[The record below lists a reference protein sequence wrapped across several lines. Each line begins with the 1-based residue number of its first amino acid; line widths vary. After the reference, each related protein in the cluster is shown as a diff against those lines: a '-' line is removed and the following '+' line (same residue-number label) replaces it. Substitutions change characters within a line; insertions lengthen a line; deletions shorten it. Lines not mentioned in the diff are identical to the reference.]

1 MKQFKNK
8 TYSIKYIKLLGN
20 KLNKDYNV
28 SKETI

>member
-20 KLNKDYNV
+20 KLDKGYNV